1 MTVAFDPAWARSSF
15 IPIVDNTYDL
25 GAVGLQFRNLYLG
38 TGIIS
43 SGSIKVSPSSSE
55 TWLFQSTGI
64 RTNVAAFAF
73 VTNTADGAD
82 THSLTLCGGG
92 AYGGTRGSSIILNGN
107 ENAGTGS
114 IELLGGSNSNGNI
127 DLRLTDTSAAIR
139 ARINSTNLWYIFGTG
154 TILPAANA
162 AYNIGSS
169 SFRVNQ
175 FFTYDA
181 DVQNGIVLSS
191 SAGFIRTATS
201 DGTDTSELIL
211 TGGGAVVSTG
221 NFSRGAQINL
231 AGNEHATRPGEGYFE
246 ANSIIRIRVNT
257 GGTVQ
262 LQGDNIIFRNNA
274 GTNKWGVVSGDMV
287 YYAASS
293 IIKATT
299 SDASDNSSLFIA
311 GGGDAS
317 TGRGSYIG
325 LYGNENGSSGRL
337 DLVSGNVSGSY
348 ILINASLAASSIR
361 HQIAGSAIHRTVSDG
376 ILFEQTTNSIGT
388 NTSDASD
395 TASLFLCG
403 GGTYSTTRG
412 AIIELY
418 GNENGV
424 PGALKLTS
432 GNVAN
437 SYIQFSTS
445 IANAPIISKV
455 NATEIHRT
463 TATAIQFALA
473 NALICT
479 NTVDGSDNSILTLS
493 GGGDAGSARGAFVAM
508 YGNENASPG
517 YLVLSAGNVGGG
529 TINFNTS
536 ALTRWVLDAN
546 GAFKGNIAGS
556 NIISTNTS
564 DAADSSYLSI
574 AGGGAVGNARG
585 GYIQVRGNEAANGGI
600 IYIEAGNVSTG
611 NIEFY
616 TQTVRRF
623 YIDYSGILY
632 SDATNGAGIILAR
645 TGVNLAPILSGA
657 STLDADVTALSSTH
671 YGLAIVQSATVS
683 PSTVFIANGADSNG
697 SQMMFF
703 KTRAT
708 APGTDANTIVASG
721 DQISTFLF
729 GGADGAAYKYAAQIT
744 AGIDGTPGTN
754 DMPGYLLFRVTAD
767 GSASPSD
774 ALKIGNDR
782 VLTINNCVAAPSGT
796 PTTSGYLYVE
806 SGALKYKGSSGTVTT
821 VANA

>member
-25 GAVGLQFRNLYLG
+25 GAAALQFRNLYLG

-43 SGSIKVSPSSSE
+43 SGAIKVSPSSSE
-55 TWLFQSTGI
+55 TWLFESTGI
-64 RTNVAAFAF
+64 RTNVAAFTF
-73 VTNTADGAD
+73 RTNTAEGSD
-82 THSLTLCGGG
+82 THSLILCGGG
-92 AYGGTRGSSIILNGN
+92 SSLTSRGASVQISGN
-107 ENAGTGS
+107 EAAGQRGYFIMDAGNATGASIYLRLNESAGVISFRTGS
-114 IELLGGSNSNGNI
+114 GYLWNLDYTGNWKYNQASNI
-127 DLRLTDTSAAIR
+127 
-139 ARINSTNLWYIFGTG
+139 
-154 TILPAANA
+154 
-162 AYNIGSS
+162 
-169 SFRVNQ
+169 
-175 FFTYDA
+175 
-181 DVQNGIVLSS
+181 
-191 SAGFIRTATS
+191 TASTS
-201 DGTDTSELIL
+201 DAADNSELIL
-211 TGGGAVVSTG
+211 TGGGAAVSTG

-257 GGTVQ
+257 GGSVQ
-262 LQGDNIIFRNNA
+262 LQGDTIAFRNNA
-274 GTNKWGVVSGDMV
+274 GTNVWGISSGDM
-287 YYAASS
+287 
-293 IIKATT
+293 
-299 SDASDNSSLFIA
+299 LF
-311 GGGDAS
+311 
-317 TGRGSYIG
+317 Y
-325 LYGNENGSSGRL
+325 
-337 DLVSGNVSGSY
+337 
-348 ILINASLAASSIR
+348 
-361 HQIAGSAIHRTVSDG
+361 
-376 ILFEQTTNSIGT
+376 QTTNTIRAS
-388 NTSDASD
+388 TSDASD

-403 GGTYSTTRG
+403 GGSYSTTRG

-455 NATEIHRT
+455 NATEIYRT

-479 NTVDGSDNSILTLS
+479 NTSDGSDNSILTLS

-517 YLVLSAGNVGGG
+517 YLVLSAGNVTGG

-536 ALTRWVLDAN
+536 ALTRWTLNTSGQLTSD
-546 GAFKGNIAGS
+546 
-556 NIISTNTS
+556 STN
-564 DAADSSYLSI
+564 
-574 AGGGAVGNARG
+574 GG
-585 GYIQVRGNEAANGGI
+585 
-600 IYIEAGNVSTG
+600 
-611 NIEFY
+611 
-616 TQTVRRF
+616 
-623 YIDYSGILY
+623 
-632 SDATNGAGIILAR
+632 GIILAR
-645 TGVNLAPILSGA
+645 TGVNLTPILSGA
-657 STLDADVTALSSTH
+657 STLDADVTNLTSIH

-729 GGADGAAYKYAAQIT
+729 GGADGSAYKYAAQIT
-744 AGIDGTPGTN
+744 AGIDGTPGAN

-767 GSASPSD
+767 GAASPSD